1 MVHNDQQDRY
11 TDWNKKGICISYL
24 REPGVSSGVLGDSAG
39 PLHQSKL
46 DGPLNLYIISLSLMG
61 NHSLQVQPNNLKLF
75 KWKNFSCVRLFV
87 TSWIA
92 AHQAS
97 LSITNS
103 WSLLK
108 LMSIKLVMP
117 FNHLI
122 LCCPLLLL
130 PSNFPSIR
138 SFPMSQLF
146 ASGGQNIRVSASTSI
161 FPMNIQD

>member
-39 PLHQSKL
+39 PLYQSKL

-75 KWKNFSCVRLFV
+75 KWKNFSGVRLK
-87 TSWIA
+87 WIA

-103 WSLLK
+103 WSLLQ

-117 FNHLI
+117 SNHLI

-130 PSNFPSIR
+130 LSNFPSIR